1 MAGKPL
7 GAKDARVTLEPLS
20 AQEAASIADADLFA
34 GADPKASFAVA
45 ELLVDGRAVSR
56 TVVERAEPKDMAY
69 PAPKLTIRWD
79 GKHATITAGALARAV
94 MLDFGDVAAQPSDD
108 GFDLLPGESV
118 TIDVASDASATA
130 LRKALTLRTLGPQ

>member
-7 GAKDARVTLEPLS
+7 GAKSAQVTLAPLG

-56 TVVERAEPKDMAY
+56 TIVERALPKDM
-69 PAPKLTIRWD
+69 PTRIPRSKAP
-79 GKHATITAGALARAV
+79 
-94 MLDFGDVAAQPSDD
+94 
-108 GFDLLPGESV
+108 
-118 TIDVASDASATA
+118 SA
-130 LRKALTLRTLGPQ
+130 